1 MHAHG
6 SSPDP
11 KSRRDHGASIKS
23 AHAVRGAVTPDPVN
37 ARALAPVGTDGSGA
51 ATWSGY
57 KISYPIAS
65 YRIASYLVSFLVA
78 KGISPPLV
86 TIA

>member
-57 KISYPIAS
+57 KIIYYSQLQNSLSLYI
-65 YRIASYLVSFLVA
+65 YIY
-78 KGISPPLV
+78 IY
-86 TIA
+86 I